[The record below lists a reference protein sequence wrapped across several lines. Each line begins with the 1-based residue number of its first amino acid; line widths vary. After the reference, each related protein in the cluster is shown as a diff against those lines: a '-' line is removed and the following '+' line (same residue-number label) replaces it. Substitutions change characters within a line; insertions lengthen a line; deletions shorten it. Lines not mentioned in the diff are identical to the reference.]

1 MGVAAT
7 LGGLRTVLEVGRAG
21 GLLKDPVPAA
31 LAADVVVGRVL
42 LDSLGAVGLVTG
54 FVDGCVLFVFVSS
67 PAPPLREVVCLS
79 MFKFVQAV
87 NSEAESA

>member
-21 GLLKDPVPAA
+21 GLLKDPLPAA

-42 LDSLGAVGLVTG
+42 LDSLGAVGLVSG
-54 FVDGCVLFVFVSS
+54 FVDGCVLLVFVSS
-67 PAPPLREVVCLS
+67 PALLREVVCLS
-79 MFKFVQAV
+79 MFKFVQVV
-87 NSEAESA
+87 NTEAESA